1 MSVFPFRWDENII
14 ELAMSWTPGETG
26 WKTAFVSS
34 VIGKEWM
41 ESIAPTIFFLVLFIA
56 DLKIVY
62 DDYKKTMS
70 SVCDNRT
77 IITVNPGKAITSHP

>member
-41 ESIAPTIFFLVLFIA
+41 ESSTNYFLF
-56 DLKIVY
+56 
-62 DDYKKTMS
+62 
-70 SVCDNRT
+70 SVVHRRFED
-77 IITVNPGKAITSHP
+77 SL